1 MATDKKTM
9 DLNDPKVMR
18 ELMVNLRDSI
28 QDYLDNMEIEK
39 AEQKKAKKE
48 KK

>member
-28 QDYLDNMEIEK
+28 QDYLDNMEIDK
-39 AEQKKAKKE
+39 AERKKAKKE

>member
-28 QDYLDNMEIEK
+28 QDYLDNMELDK
-39 AEQKKAKKE
+39 AEQKAKKE

>member
-28 QDYLDNMEIEK
+28 QDYLDNMELDK
-39 AEQKKAKKE
+39 AEKKAKKE

>member
-1 MATDKKTM
+1 MATEKKKM

-39 AEQKKAKKE
+39 AERNKAKKE

>member
-28 QDYLDNMEIEK
+28 QDYLDNMELDK
-39 AEQKKAKKE
+39 AEQKAKK
-48 KK
+48 KKK

>member
-1 MATDKKTM
+1 MATEKKKM

-28 QDYLDNMEIEK
+28 QDYLDNMELDK
-39 AEQKKAKKE
+39 AEQKAKKE

>member
-28 QDYLDNMEIEK
+28 QDYLDNMELDK
-39 AEQKKAKKE
+39 AEQKAKKE
-48 KK
+48 TK

>member
-28 QDYLDNMEIEK
+28 QDYLDNMELDK

-48 KK
+48 NK

>member
-1 MATDKKTM
+1 MATEKKKM

-28 QDYLDNMEIEK
+28 QDYLDNMEIDK
-39 AEQKKAKKE
+39 AERNKAKKE

>member
-28 QDYLDNMEIEK
+28 QDYLDNMEIDK

>member
-1 MATDKKTM
+1 MVTDKKTM

-28 QDYLDNMEIEK
+28 QDYLDNMELDK
-39 AEQKKAKKE
+39 AEKKAKKE
-48 KK
+48 TK

>member
-39 AEQKKAKKE
+39 AERNKAKKE

>member
-18 ELMVNLRDSI
+18 ELMVNLRDST
-28 QDYLDNMEIEK
+28 QDYLDNMELDK

-48 KK
+48 NK

>member
-28 QDYLDNMEIEK
+28 QDYLDNMELDK
-39 AEQKKAKKE
+39 AEKKAKKE
-48 KK
+48 TK

>member
-1 MATDKKTM
+1 MPTDKEKL

-18 ELMVNLRDSI
+18 ELMVSLRDSI
-28 QDYLDNMEIEK
+28 QDYLDNIEIDK
-39 AEQKKAKKE
+39 AEKKAKKE